1 MDRTGV
7 LVAKKKLFKNKVPNG
22 SGGGAVFF
30 VSRKDHRYL
39 KVINVIFFSFFS
51 CAFIKLRRVL
61 QDTELREEGGTGA
74 IVESVRMGLAL
85 QLKQNIGVPF
95 IMSREEKITK

>member
-1 MDRTGV
+1 MDYTGV

-39 KVINVIFFSFFS
+39 KVNI
-51 CAFIKLRRVL
+51 IKL
-61 QDTELREEGGTGA
+61 G
-74 IVESVRMGLAL
+74 
-85 QLKQNIGVPF
+85 
-95 IMSREEKITK
+95 

>member
-1 MDRTGV
+1 MDRIGV

-39 KVINVIFFSFFS
+39 KVN
-51 CAFIKLRRVL
+51 
-61 QDTELREEGGTGA
+61 
-74 IVESVRMGLAL
+74 IVELDWVCM
-85 QLKQNIGVPF
+85 IGGHL
-95 IMSREEKITK
+95 EGN

>member
-30 VSRKDHRYL
+30 VSRSDHKYL
-39 KVINVIFFSFFS
+39 KVNINYFFIYTS
-51 CAFIKLRRVL
+51 
-61 QDTELREEGGTGA
+61 
-74 IVESVRMGLAL
+74 
-85 QLKQNIGVPF
+85 LKNTRI
-95 IMSREEKITK
+95 ICRT

>member
-30 VSRKDHRYL
+30 VSRKEHRYL
-39 KVINVIFFSFFS
+39 KV
-51 CAFIKLRRVL
+51 
-61 QDTELREEGGTGA
+61 
-74 IVESVRMGLAL
+74 
-85 QLKQNIGVPF
+85 NIGHFVF
-95 IMSREEKITK
+95 CSLITNYIICTVL

>member
-1 MDRTGV
+1 MDRIGV

-39 KVINVIFFSFFS
+39 KVNIV
-51 CAFIKLRRVL
+51 KLDWVCMI
-61 QDTELREEGGTGA
+61 GGHL
-74 IVESVRMGLAL
+74 ER
-85 QLKQNIGVPF
+85 N
-95 IMSREEKITK
+95 

>member
-39 KVINVIFFSFFS
+39 KVITAYFFLLFS
-51 CAFIKLRRVL
+51 CACLRLRRVL
-61 QDTELREEGGTGA
+61 
-74 IVESVRMGLAL
+74 
-85 QLKQNIGVPF
+85 
-95 IMSREEKITK
+95 

>member
-1 MDRTGV
+1 MDYIGV

-39 KVINVIFFSFFS
+39 KVNI
-51 CAFIKLRRVL
+51 IKLGCVCII
-61 QDTELREEGGTGA
+61 GGHL
-74 IVESVRMGLAL
+74 V
-85 QLKQNIGVPF
+85 GVN
-95 IMSREEKITK
+95 

>member
-39 KVINVIFFSFFS
+39 KVITVNFFLLFS
-51 CAFIKLRRVL
+51 CAFMKLIRVL
-61 QDTELREEGGTGA
+61 
-74 IVESVRMGLAL
+74 
-85 QLKQNIGVPF
+85 
-95 IMSREEKITK
+95 

>member
-1 MDRTGV
+1 MDYTGV

-39 KVINVIFFSFFS
+39 KVN
-51 CAFIKLRRVL
+51 
-61 QDTELREEGGTGA
+61 
-74 IVESVRMGLAL
+74 IV
-85 QLKQNIGVPF
+85 
-95 IMSREEKITK
+95 

>member
-1 MDRTGV
+1 MDRAGV

-39 KVINVIFFSFFS
+39 KVNMPIFSSVFLCISKIEMWS
-51 CAFIKLRRVL
+51 YRILNYEKKVVL
-61 QDTELREEGGTGA
+61 GPL
-74 IVESVRMGLAL
+74 
-85 QLKQNIGVPF
+85 
-95 IMSREEKITK
+95 

>member
-1 MDRTGV
+1 MDHIGV

-39 KVINVIFFSFFS
+39 KVN
-51 CAFIKLRRVL
+51 
-61 QDTELREEGGTGA
+61 
-74 IVESVRMGLAL
+74 IVELSCICIIGGH
-85 QLKQNIGVPF
+85 LKGISPLNILPKLNCMY
-95 IMSREEKITK
+95 IYISCK